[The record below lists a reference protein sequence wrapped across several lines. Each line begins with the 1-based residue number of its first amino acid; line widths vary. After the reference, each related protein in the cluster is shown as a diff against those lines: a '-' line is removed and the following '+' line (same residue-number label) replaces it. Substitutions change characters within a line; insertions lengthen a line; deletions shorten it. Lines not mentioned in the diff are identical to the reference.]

1 MTRSDPPNDA
11 DNTTK
16 QQQPS
21 AIENNR
27 RKIGGTNRSTYIE
40 RSLFN
45 SAIDSLFGEK
55 SIFSALD
62 DPRKDDEGNGN
73 AGAAGVD
80 GDLINKGRE

>member
-1 MTRSDPPNDA
+1 MTRSDPPNDP
-11 DNTTK
+11 NTNQT
-16 QQQPS
+16 S
-21 AIENNR
+21 AAIEGNR

-62 DPRKDDEGNGN
+62 DPKKDE
-73 AGAAGVD
+73 
-80 GDLINKGRE
+80 